1 MDHTSSLQISAE
13 VFETHKIPMTKK
25 ERSNLRGRLGN
36 LNNELGSFYQNR
48 AREWLRRSADA
59 GEDEETEGPPRQ
71 VLVLDHIYYRVT
83 LVVAHLVKLT

>member
-1 MDHTSSLQISAE
+1 
-13 VFETHKIPMTKK
+13 MTKK

-71 VLVLDHIYYRVT
+71 AQIHQILLKY
-83 LVVAHLVKLT
+83 

>member
-1 MDHTSSLQISAE
+1 MVHLAVATTGWATLYFEITLQISAE

-48 AREWLRRSADA
+48 
-59 GEDEETEGPPRQ
+59 
-71 VLVLDHIYYRVT
+71 
-83 LVVAHLVKLT
+83 VAIQ